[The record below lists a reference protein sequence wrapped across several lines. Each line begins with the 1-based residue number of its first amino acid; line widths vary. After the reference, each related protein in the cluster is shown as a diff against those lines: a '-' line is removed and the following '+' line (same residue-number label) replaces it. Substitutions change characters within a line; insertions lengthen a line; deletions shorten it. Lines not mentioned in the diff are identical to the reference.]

1 MSRGLDNAEKELQ
14 RDDAGLTRADV
25 QANEKGAFMGK
36 KSGALRRRGESAG
49 LRIMADERGQRR
61 TQVPVKENPRLHRSA
76 QEVIGRVSGDGQD
89 PRPWGRQA
97 VMAAVLDAAT
107 ELFAARGP
115 AAVTVR
121 DIAAA
126 AGVNH
131 ALVHRHFGT
140 KQAVLQAVLERAAYE
155 SATVVAEITDS
166 KEGMARLF
174 AAGVEQAT
182 SLRTLTRAILDGE
195 DPHKLQRDFPTLRRM
210 IELLQAEQRQSRKRA
225 DQHLSLSLLD
235 ARVVIGTSWA
245 LLLGWLV
252 FEPFLLTATTL
263 DQYDRE
269 EVRQQVVRT
278 LQAMV
283 KRAR

>member
-1 MSRGLDNAEKELQ
+1 VGEK
-14 RDDAGLTRADV
+14 R
-25 QANEKGAFMGK
+25 
-36 KSGALRRRGESAG
+36 GALRRREESAG
-49 LRIMADERGQRR
+49 LRRIVDERGQRR
-61 TQVPVKENPRLHRSA
+61 TQVAMKQNPRMRRSA
-76 QEVIGRVSGDGQD
+76 QGVIERVSGADPD

-97 VMAAVLDAAT
+97 VMEAVLDAAT
-107 ELFAARGP
+107 ELFATRGP

-155 SATVVAEITDS
+155 SASVVAEITDS
-166 KEGMARLF
+166 KEGMARIF
-174 AAGVEQAT
+174 AAGVEHAP

-195 DPHKLQRDFPTLRRM
+195 DPHTLQRDFPTLRRM
-210 IELLQAEQRQSRKRA
+210 IELLQAEQRQSRKHA
-225 DQHLSLSLLD
+225 DQRLPFSPLD

-252 FEPFLLTATTL
+252 FEPFLLAATTL

-269 EVRQQVVRT
+269 EVRRQVVLT